1 MQLINQL
8 NVLTMNPNRSFGLW
22 KAIAFLTV
30 VISLSV
36 SCSSCDEPEIDLNPK
51 VSLLNAENVTATSA
65 VLVASLT
72 TKDEPLSVLF
82 WYSDNEVNGIHGTVV
97 SAVYPANQT
106 VIVKQEI
113 TGLSP
118 NKVYEISAMAGWDGP
133 TYFIEEAT
141 AMEKKT
147 FSTLDPSSLTIKEMK
162 SDLTSISVKL
172 ELIPKAANTKVRLD
186 YTLNGSVI
194 TKLSEAYSGNSA
206 VEINFK
212 LDNLVKNTDYQI
224 KIKTLNEFAVSLD
237 TIFKTCAV
245 SDFDGNAYHIVT
257 IGNQVW
263 LQENFRG
270 THFANGDPIPNVT
283 DQSAWDAMTTPAY
296 CWYNNDPKIGEVY
309 GGLYNWYV
317 ASDPRGL
324 IIGYHTPSLD
334 EWQILADYLG
344 GEEVA
349 GGKMKEAGY
358 AHWTEMNV
366 GATNSSGFCGLPGGV
381 RDGIFYALGGGV
393 RFWSTTEFGIPNVA
407 CVAVLGETSAL
418 LKLHN
423 GSNYFRGNSI
433 RLIKN

>member
-1 MQLINQL
+1 
-8 NVLTMNPNRSFGLW
+8 MNPNRSFGLW

-36 SCSSCDEPEIDLNPK
+36 SCSSCEPEIDLYPK
-51 VSLLNAENVTATSA
+51 ISLLNAENVTATSA

-72 TKDEPLSVLF
+72 TKGEPLSVVF
-82 WYSDNEVNGIHGTVV
+82 EYSDSEVEKVVV
-97 SAVYPANQT
+97 SAIYPANQT
-106 VIVKQEI
+106 VVVKQEV
-113 TGLSP
+113 TGLTQG
-118 NKVYEISAMAGWDGP
+118 KVYQISAKACSIINNGGP
-133 TYFIEEAT
+133 TRFATVAT

-147 FSTLDPSSLTIKEMK
+147 FTTLDPSSLTIKEIK

-186 YTLNGSVI
+186 YTLNGSVM
-194 TKLSEAYSGNSA
+194 TKISEAYSGNSA

-263 LQENFRG
+263 LQENFKG

-334 EWQILADYLG
+334 EWRILADYLG

-358 AHWTEMNV
+358 THWTEMNV
-366 GATNSSGFCGLPGGV
+366 GATNSSGFCGLPGGA
-381 RDGIFYALGGGV
+381 RDKVFLALNGGGPL
-393 RFWSTTEFGIPNVA
+393 WSTTLFGNGIFAYLSNI
-407 CVAVLGETSAL
+407 GETSAR
-418 LKLHN
+418 LKLQG
-423 GSNYFRGNSI
+423 GSYCSVGLGI
-433 RLIKN
+433 RLVKN